1 MTEKYSFI
9 DAEYDDTPEENA
21 GDAPG
26 IIQMCEWLGVSKSGY
41 YEWRTRPESAAAQRR
56 ELLKIK
62 IKALFET
69 NNEEYGYRRMHA
81 VLVRGGEQC
90 CPELVRGL
98 MRELGLEPCQPRP
111 WRHSLTEQ
119 DGQAGPIP
127 DLVSRDFSA
136 DKPGDKMVGDIT
148 YIPTWQGWVYL
159 ALVIDC
165 ATRKIIGWAMDDNYK
180 TPLIIDAIEMAA
192 RNLALPE
199 GAIFHSDRGSNYT
212 SASFARALEELGIR
226 QSVGR
231 TGICYDNALSESVN
245 GTLKVELVHRTVYPT
260 RQKAREDIARWI
272 ELRYNRTRLH
282 SGLGY
287 RTPQEVMDEYLNGQ
301 EAA

>member
-1 MTEKYSFI
+1 MSMKYAFI
-9 DAEYDDTPEENA
+9 DAECATLA
-21 GDAPG
+21 GDEACAPT
-26 IIQMCEWLGVSKSGY
+26 ITQLCEWLEVSKSGY
-41 YEWRTRPESAAAQRR
+41 YEWRSRPQSTAAKRR

-62 IKALFET
+62 VKAMFEA

-81 VLVRGGEQC
+81 ALVRGGEQC
-90 CPELVRGL
+90 CPELVRSL
-98 MRELGLEPCQPRP
+98 MRELGLEPCQPKP

-127 DLVSRDFSA
+127 DLVNRDFTA
-136 DKPGDKMVGDIT
+136 DEPGRKMVGDIT
-148 YIPTWQGWVYL
+148 YIDTWEGWIYL
-159 ALVIDC
+159 ATVIDC
-165 ATRKIIGWAMDDNYK
+165 ATRKIVGWAMDDNYK
-180 TPLIIDAIEMAA
+180 TPLISRAIEMAA
-192 RNLALPE
+192 RNLDLPE
-199 GAIFHSDRGSNYT
+199 GAVFHSDRGSNYT
-212 SASFARALEELGIR
+212 SAEFAGVLKNLGIT

-245 GTLKVELVHRTVYPT
+245 GTLKNELVYRTAYIT
-260 RQKAREDIARWI
+260 RKAAIDDIARWI

-282 SGLGY
+282 STLGY

>member
-1 MTEKYSFI
+1 MSRKYEFI
-9 DAEYDDTPEENA
+9 DAECATLA
-21 GDAPG
+21 GDEACAPT
-26 IIQMCEWLGVSKSGY
+26 ITQLCEWLEVSKSGY
-41 YEWRTRPESAAAQRR
+41 YEWRSRPQSTAAKRR

-62 IKALFET
+62 VRALFEA

-81 VLVRGGEQC
+81 VLVRGGELC
-90 CPELVRGL
+90 CPELVRSL
-98 MRELGLEPCQPRP
+98 MRELGLEPCQPKP

-127 DLVSRDFSA
+127 DLVNRDFTA
-136 DKPGDKMVGDIT
+136 DEPGRKMVGDIT
-148 YIPTWQGWVYL
+148 YIDTWEGWVYL
-159 ALVIDC
+159 ATVIDC
-165 ATRKIIGWAMDDNYK
+165 ATRKIVGWAMDDNYK
-180 TPLIIDAIEMAA
+180 TPLISRAIEMAA
-192 RNLALPE
+192 RNLDLPE
-199 GAIFHSDRGSNYT
+199 GAVFHSDRGSNYT
-212 SASFARALEELGIR
+212 SAEFAKVLGKLGIT

-245 GTLKVELVHRTVYPT
+245 GTLKNELVYRTAYIT
-260 RQKAREDIARWI
+260 RKAAMDDIARWI

-282 SGLGY
+282 STLGY

>member
-1 MTEKYSFI
+1 VTEKYSFI
-9 DAEYDDTPEENA
+9 DAEYDDAPEENA

-26 IIQMCEWLGVSKSGY
+26 IIQMCEWLEISKSGY

-56 ELLKIK
+56 ELLKMK
-62 IKALFET
+62 IKALFEA

-81 VLVRGGEQC
+81 LLVRGGEQC

-98 MRELGLEPCQPRP
+98 MRELGLVTCQPRP

-119 DGQAGPIP
+119 DGTAGPIP
-127 DLVSRDFSA
+127 DLVNRDFSA
-136 DKPGDKMVGDIT
+136 EKPGDKMVGDIT

-192 RNLALPE
+192 RNLDLPE

-212 SASFARALEELGIR
+212 SASFARALEKLGIR